1 MTSIDHIFKQF
12 TLDYFGTGKHK
23 ISFAALFGS
32 DDSVLVDVRSKEE
45 AQTLPI
51 KFACHD
57 NVTAMNI
64 PIYEIP
70 ERLEEIPR
78 DKPVGLFCPATI
90 RSAMVYALLL
100 SKGYENIRILEGGY
114 PALTEA
120 VMPPRVLQAVQA
132 ASAVEELI

>member
-1 MTSIDHIFKQF
+1 MEVKVLGPVCAKCNKTEKLVQEVIKE
-12 TLDYFGTGKHK
+12 TG
-23 ISFAALFGS
+23 
-32 DDSVLVDVRSKEE
+32 VDVRSKEE

-51 KFACHD
+51 KFVCHD
-57 NVTAMNI
+57 NVTAMDI

-120 VMPPRVLQAVQA
+120 MMPPRVLQAVQA